1 MVGDPGIPEDVA
13 ARFVAFA
20 ERRLSGEPLQYIE
33 GTVQFGPLEL
43 LIDERAL
50 IPRPETERLWEMLVA
65 AVQPQPQVVI
75 DLCTGSGNLAL
86 ALQHAFPKARVVGVD
101 LSPASIALARENASK
116 TQLETRFVEGD
127 LFAPVPSSMR
137 GIVDLVVSNPPYVA
151 SGEMA
156 DLPGEIRDH
165 EPIEALEAGLTGL
178 EVLARIAGEVGHWLR
193 PGGMVAC
200 EIGETQATACL
211 EMFSEF
217 GPRIENDLAGR
228 PRYVLG
234 RAPERSNVH

>member
-1 MVGDPGIPEDVA
+1 MVGNPGVSEDVA
-13 ARFVAFA
+13 ARFFALA

-43 LIDERAL
+43 LIDKRAL

-65 AVQPQPQVVI
+65 ALQPKPQVVV

-86 ALQHAFPKARVVGVD
+86 ALHHAFPTARVIGVD

-116 TQLETRFVEGD
+116 TQLETRFIEGD
-127 LFAPVPSSMR
+127 LFGPVPCSMR
-137 GIVDLVVSNPPYVA
+137 GIVDLVVSNPPYIA
-151 SGEMA
+151 TGEMA
-156 DLPGEIRDH
+156 DLPGEIQDH
-165 EPIEALEAGLTGL
+165 EPIQALEAGLTGL

-211 EMFSEF
+211 QMFSEF
-217 GPRIENDLAGR
+217 EPRIENDLTGR